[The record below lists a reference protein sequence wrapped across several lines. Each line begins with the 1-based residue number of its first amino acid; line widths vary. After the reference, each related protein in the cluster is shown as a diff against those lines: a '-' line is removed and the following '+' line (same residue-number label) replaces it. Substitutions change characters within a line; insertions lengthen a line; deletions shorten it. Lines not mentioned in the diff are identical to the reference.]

1 MLNLEPSI
9 WCAQQQKCLNCYA
22 DTRSYHLLQTFLL
35 IIYYS
40 LFPLSFSPILSLSL
54 TLEFYFYH
62 LLQPFSFILQS
73 KPILILNLR
82 IFPLSF
88 TIDLSF
94 LFFTLNLSMPF
105 TLDLCLYPLLYQSF
119 PYPSLQSFPIP
130 FTLVFSPYPLHQSFT
145 VLSILLKLNFYLTF
159 TINPKG

>member
-22 DTRSYHLLQTFLL
+22 DTRFYHLLWTFPLK
-35 IIYYS
+35 IYYS

-94 LFFTLNLSMPF
+94 LFFTLNLYSRPLPLSF
-105 TLDLCLYPLLYQSF
+105 TLLVLSI
-119 PYPSLQSFPIP
+119 S
-130 FTLVFSPYPLHQSFT
+130 FTLVLSHTIYSSLFALSFT
-145 VLSILLKLNFYLTF
+145 LVLYSPFYSLKT
-159 TINPKG
+159 